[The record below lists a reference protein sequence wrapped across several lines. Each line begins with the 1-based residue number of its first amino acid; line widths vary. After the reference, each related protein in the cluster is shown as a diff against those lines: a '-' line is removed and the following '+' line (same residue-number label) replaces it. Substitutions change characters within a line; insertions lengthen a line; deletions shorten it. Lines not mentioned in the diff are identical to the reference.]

1 MPRRASTVS
10 TLAAVLATAGLV
22 PNIAPAQQ
30 APEGTRIRIN
40 AAEITFV
47 GRVQA
52 QFNTSSVDGLDA
64 TEMLLRRVRFG
75 ANVRLNDVVSGR
87 IHPEFVSGGVVALGD
102 AYMQVVVSPAFQLWA
117 GRAHRPFGVM
127 EQMSSLQ
134 IVPIERG
141 VRIRGVTDFDM
152 SNLVSGLR
160 YGDRDNGLQLR
171 GAPTGAPLGLAYA
184 LGVFGG
190 PLQGA
195 SGGET
200 TQQYVARLTVNP
212 FHATRVGVAWS
223 RRDFARPPVPG
234 SVQLTPGTALL
245 MDLEHGSGVPAPHSF
260 YFVAQGTTG
269 DFDPVAGVD
278 FMGAQAWLSYRL
290 PFTASVPIVEPLL
303 RVSHGSVDTA
313 QVGPRGGT
321 LVTPG
326 VNFWLG
332 GQNRILLNYDL
343 WNPEAGTSENSLKV
357 QFQMAF

>member
-1 MPRRASTVS
+1 MPRRASIVS
-10 TLAAVLATAGLV
+10 ILAGLFATASLL
-22 PNIAPAQQ
+22 PSIAPAQQ
-30 APEGTRIRIN
+30 VQEGTRIRIN

-52 QFNTSSVDGLDA
+52 QYNTSSVDGVDA

-75 ANVRLNDVVSGR
+75 VNVRLNDVVSGR
-87 IHPEFVSGGVVALGD
+87 IQPEFASVGGVALGD
-102 AYMQVVVSPAFQLWA
+102 AYMQVGVSPAFQVWA

-127 EQMSSLQ
+127 EQMSSLVM
-134 IVPIERG
+134 VPIERG

-160 YGDRDNGLQLR
+160 YGDRDTGLQIR
-171 GAPTGAPLGLAYA
+171 GAPAGAPLGLAYA

-200 TQQYVARLTVNP
+200 TQQYVARLMVSP
-212 FHATRVGVAWS
+212 LPATRVGFAWS

-234 SVQLTPGTALL
+234 SVQLTPGSALL
-245 MDLEHGSGVPAPHSF
+245 MDVEYGSVVPAPHSV

-278 FMGAQAWLSYRL
+278 FLGAQAWLAYRL
-290 PFTASVPIVEPLL
+290 PLTPTVPIVEPLL

-332 GQNRILLNYDL
+332 GQNRILLNYDV
-343 WNPEAGTSENSLKV
+343 WSPKAGTSENSLKL